1 MDCAETETLLID
13 YHFALGPGAQLEAVH
28 AHLRRCIRCAQSY
41 LDLKHAVDSGAALEA
56 APSPARRARLRAEV
70 GAMFQPS
77 RLARARQWLTR
88 PVPRYQA
95 AAAAALVGVLQLTA
109 AGAVLGLRD
118 RSEPVLAREAGSRGR
133 GDPVLR
139 HTFESVDSARPM
151 AVSLTYY

>member
-70 GAMFQPS
+70 GAMFQPN
-77 RLARARQWLTR
+77 RLARARQCESERGKRPTILAVDFALTGD
-88 PVPRYQA
+88 VVGA
-95 AAAAALVGVLQLTA
+95 AAVMNGTA
-109 AGAVLGLRD
+109 GPSPDGPTERT
-118 RSEPVLAREAGSRGR
+118 P
-133 GDPVLR
+133 
-139 HTFESVDSARPM
+139 
-151 AVSLTYY
+151 